1 MHQTRAQSE
10 VEASASHT
18 RNRLLSATLSN
29 LLDERKRATSLKALE
44 NIANK
49 YDIDIVKLESLARFV
64 NSPTIDQ
71 GTTAKTRDASGE
83 QMITSEVS
91 SITRDWH
98 ACLTCIS
105 RLYGLNHLIQKISIK
120 FHKAHLMSAS
130 ACICF
135 LLAMSA
141 SICQVPDSAIL
152 VTVPLFTVLLLYK
165 QFCEATLGY
174 YNKLV
179 WNLSRDFRDRPAS
192 LCVEP
197 RLEHYPQC
205 SASSLRV
212 LITSAIT
219 LRN

>member
-98 ACLTCIS
+98 ACFTCIS

-120 FHKAHLMSAS
+120 FHKAHL
-130 ACICF
+130 
-135 LLAMSA
+135 MSA

>member
-1 MHQTRAQSE
+1 MHRTRAQSE
-10 VEASASHT
+10 VEASASNT

-29 LLDERKRATSLKALE
+29 LLDERKRAPSLQALE

-49 YDIDIVKLESLARFV
+49 YGMDIVKLESLARFV

-120 FHKAHLMSAS
+120 LHKVHLWVLYVCIMSAS
-130 ACICF
+130 ACICI
-135 LLAMSA
+135 LLAINS
-141 SICQVPDSAIL
+141 SVK
-152 VTVPLFTVLLLYK
+152 LLWVIII
-165 QFCEATLGY
+165 
-174 YNKLV
+174 N
-179 WNLSRDFRDRPAS
+179 
-192 LCVEP
+192 
-197 RLEHYPQC
+197 
-205 SASSLRV
+205 
-212 LITSAIT
+212 
-219 LRN
+219 